1 MKKCSRCGI
10 EKEFTEFGKLS
21 NTKDGFNGIC
31 KECRNDEARAYRRKK
46 GLENG
51 RIVKPPKRKDP
62 KAKEKECTKCG
73 KVKLL
78 KLFAKDKLSGD
89 GRSAACLDCRNKQAA
104 KYRDENREL
113 IRQKLRAR
121 YTKKPKKLKRGKLK
135 KQQRIQIDGLKICL
149 YCGVPKP
156 FDEFR
161 DQKSFQCKYCCDKKR
176 TALRRS
182 KGEKSREQR
191 SIEYRNRTIKKC
203 SSCKRI
209 LPKSNFQKN
218 RLTGDGLQGRCRECD
233 KIYYI
238 KRRLKAGKEAYPERK
253 INKYGELQ
261 SEWLERQ
268 KTHRRCRFCKKLFE
282 KHLFIIDGKLKHDC
296 PDCREYKKSDEYKEF
311 LRKRS
316 AKAAL
321 KHRNKDVEKAR
332 KSFLKW
338 QKKRG
343 KERHRERMETEP
355 EYALNWRM
363 RDILSRVLRRTKSI
377 KSVADAERQ
386 LGYTA
391 KQLKKHLE
399 SKFLPGMTW
408 KNRGKWHIDHIK
420 PIAVF
425 VNEGETDPAII
436 NALDNLQPLWAED
449 NWSKGANYI
458 EA

>member
-1 MKKCSRCGI
+1 MKLCHYCNELKN
-10 EKEFTEFGKLS
+10 ENEFRYVNGKQ
-21 NTKDGFNGIC
+21 C
-31 KECRNDEARAYRRKK
+31 KEC
-46 GLENG
+46 
-51 RIVKPPKRKDP
+51 
-62 KAKEKECTKCG
+62 KEKRRT
-73 KVKLL
+73 
-78 KLFAKDKLSGD
+78 
-89 GRSAACLDCRNKQAA
+89 
-104 KYRDENREL
+104 
-113 IRQKLRAR
+113 IR
-121 YTKKPKKLKRGKLK
+121 
-135 KQQRIQIDGLKICL
+135 
-149 YCGVPKP
+149 
-156 FDEFR
+156 
-161 DQKSFQCKYCCDKKR
+161 
-176 TALRRS
+176 RRLN
-182 KGEKSREQR
+182 GEKSRERR
-191 SIEYRNRTIKKC
+191 SSEYRRKKNKKC
-203 SSCKRI
+203 TSCKRI
-209 LPKSNFQKN
+209 LPKSNFQKDLS
-218 RLTGDGLQGRCRECD
+218 RSDGLQCRCIECD

-268 KTHRRCRFCKKLFE
+268 KTHRRCRFCKGLFE

-296 PDCREYKKSDEYKEF
+296 PDCREYKKSDEHKEF
-311 LRKRS
+311 LRKQS
-316 AKAAL
+316 AKNAL
-321 KHRNKDVEKAR
+321 NYRNRDPEKAR

-355 EYALNWRM
+355 EYALTWRM

-425 VNEGETDPAII
+425 VSEGETDPSVI
-436 NALDNLQPLWAED
+436 NSLENLQPLWAED
-449 NWSKGANYI
+449 NWSKGSKYI